1 MLCDGAALLSA
12 RGSSWCSRKLGFRSN
27 SEKSYDDKEP
37 HNWADE
43 FRELMLLHREVVD
56 PVDEVKES
64 EEDQEVSE
72 DGLGC
77 ALVIPLRQ
85 NENSS

>member
-1 MLCDGAALLSA
+1 
-12 RGSSWCSRKLGFRSN
+12 
-27 SEKSYDDKEP
+27 
-37 HNWADE
+37 
-43 FRELMLLHREVVD
+43 MLLHREVVD

-85 NENSS
+85 NENSRQEEQNIRGYGENVVIFTDLGSCYI

>member
-1 MLCDGAALLSA
+1 
-12 RGSSWCSRKLGFRSN
+12 
-27 SEKSYDDKEP
+27 
-37 HNWADE
+37 
-43 FRELMLLHREVVD
+43 MLLHREVVD